1 MPDKHENRLM
11 CSAVLPFYYQNIL
24 YDYLLICLMLEWNP
38 DKLTAAKVNI
48 FIKVNVFFMDF
59 LQTIAKKV
67 KWRQGDRE
75 TGGQGEWET
84 WRQTNDLT
92 SFLFQ
97 LVRSSL

>member
-1 MPDKHENRLM
+1 M
-11 CSAVLPFYYQNIL
+11 CSAALPFYYQNIL

-75 TGGQGEWET
+75 TGRRGDKESGRHGDKLMT
-84 WRQTNDLT
+84 
-92 SFLFQ
+92 
-97 LVRSSL
+97 